1 MGVQTHYLT
10 ASSEIK
16 NKNKEA
22 VGVRT
27 HNLPMPWEKL
37 KSKTKEVV
45 GVRTHKPSANI
56 RGNQVEDL
64 RYNVNVGVQSRVP
77 MLWRLKIKSM
87 KNVNAAQVIRIWVSL
102 PKVLY

>member
-1 MGVQTHYLT
+1 MGVRPHYLT

-45 GVRTHKPSANI
+45 GVRTHNPSANL
-56 RGNQVEDL
+56 RGNQEEKL
-64 RYNVNVGVQSRVP
+64 RYNVNVGVQSKFP

-87 KNVNAAQVIRIWVSL
+87 KKVNAIQVIRI
-102 PKVLY
+102 